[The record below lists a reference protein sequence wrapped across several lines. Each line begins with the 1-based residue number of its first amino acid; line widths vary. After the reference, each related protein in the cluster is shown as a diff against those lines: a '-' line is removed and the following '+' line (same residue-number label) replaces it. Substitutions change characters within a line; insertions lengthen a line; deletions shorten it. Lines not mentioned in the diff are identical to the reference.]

1 MPSQA
6 AQNDPRCASAAA
18 GALAALLPLLP
29 GAGRPG
35 GTGGGGALALPRASA
50 AAPAPPA
57 ELLAEARLSGV
68 RRLLVSGALL
78 GYPRRVRA
86 CLLSR
91 SNACESAGTPLN
103 LTPPGLPGGPAA
115 RWCDRLSLA
124 TGSHTLRR
132 GRGCAGWAPAVPAD
146 TSNESS

>member
-1 MPSQA
+1 LSWWLAHALYPLNEPTARLVLQA

-35 GTGGGGALALPRASA
+35 GALPLPRASA

-68 RRLLVSGALL
+68 RRLLVSGA
-78 GYPRRVRA
+78 P
-86 CLLSR
+86 CD
-91 SNACESAGTPLN
+91 
-103 LTPPGLPGGPAA
+103 A
-115 RWCDRLSLA
+115 RISC
-124 TGSHTLRR
+124 
-132 GRGCAGWAPAVPAD
+132 APACSAAAMPA
-146 TSNESS
+146 SMP